1 MPTPVYNPMSEFL
14 AVTGSRCDFIAVRRV
29 GALRARVCSPT
40 VRGIYETQ
48 GNAQAPI

>member
-1 MPTPVYNPMSEFL
+1 MPTPVYNPVREFL
-14 AVTGSRCDFIAVRRV
+14 AMTGSRSDFIAVRRV

-48 GNAQAPI
+48 RNSQAPI